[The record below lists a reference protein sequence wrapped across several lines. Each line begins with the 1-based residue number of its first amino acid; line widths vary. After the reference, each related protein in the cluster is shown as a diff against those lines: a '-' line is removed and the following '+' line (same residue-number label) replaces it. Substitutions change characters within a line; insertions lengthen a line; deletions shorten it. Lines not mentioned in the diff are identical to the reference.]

1 MIRTYGFYE
10 DNFKLYKFQVDRI
23 NSIIND
29 VENGIYNDEEIRSLG
44 KEGLLFCICEGK
56 YEVFKTLVSP
66 FSYQDGDKVRYRYL
80 LDAVSLEV
88 VDYIRNCPQSIM
100 EHWARVNENAK
111 SNAEFDGK
119 EFSPI
124 PVEFTSRNAVVLYPS
139 LKKELIDA
147 ILFVDKAKIMTTK
160 IKDVLAKQICGTGH
174 PIRSIQDVVYYAELP
189 LLFPCIDLFRKNI
202 ITKSNDTG
210 GCYDDYVADESQE
223 FVTNLI
229 VDYDSLDETN
239 RVVADALVE
248 SGHAHFFYNECAGHL
263 MRELVIEVPCKRN
276 ETVYQVTKRMLELV
290 SKFQKQDMIYD
301 VDIFI
306 NENQVKVRALLDT
319 GNLLKDPIT
328 GFPVI
333 VVEHK
338 SLSKVL
344 PEKVLDNLD
353 KKDLAIENVDALL
366 KGITNLEKHIE
377 NIGKYNLPYVVAINK
392 FGTDTLN
399 EVNALEKW
407 AKDHNHP
414 VALSEVFAKGGDG
427 GIELAKKVVEEI
439 NLHDGAEKF
448 APIYDTNLS
457 IKDKISAIC
466 TEIYGATKVEF
477 TTTAKNQMAAIKRN
491 GWDNLPICIAKTQ
504 YSLSDNP
511 KLLARP
517 ENFTITIRELKPSIG
532 AGFIVALSGDI
543 MTMPGLPKEPAANKM
558 DVVDGKAVGLF

>member
-1 MIRTYGFYE
+1 MIRTYEFYE

-56 YEVFKTLVSP
+56 YDVFKTLVSP

-248 SGHAHFFYNECAGHL
+248 SGHAHFFDNECAGHL

-290 SKFQKQDMIYD
+290 SKFQKQDMIYGELCAED
-301 VDIFI
+301 FYNIFC
-306 NENQVKVRALLDT
+306 NWSSLLSDEDFDKV
-319 GNLLKDPIT
+319 N
-328 GFPVI
+328 
-333 VVEHK
+333 
-338 SLSKVL
+338 
-344 PEKVLDNLD
+344 
-353 KKDLAIENVDALL
+353 AI
-366 KGITNLEKHIE
+366 LEQGYSSE
-377 NIGKYNLPYVVAINK
+377 NIIAAMKYYESVGISYYYDK
-392 FGTDTLN
+392 EEDRF
-399 EVNALEKW
+399 W
-407 AKDHNHP
+407 S
-414 VALSEVFAKGGDG
+414 SEYYYKKHRQF
-427 GIELAKKVVEEI
+427 IEEQP
-439 NLHDGAEKF
+439 G
-448 APIYDTNLS
+448 
-457 IKDKISAIC
+457 
-466 TEIYGATKVEF
+466 YGS
-477 TTTAKNQMAAIKRN
+477 Q
-491 GWDNLPICIAKTQ
+491 G
-504 YSLSDNP
+504 
-511 KLLARP
+511 
-517 ENFTITIRELKPSIG
+517 LK
-532 AGFIVALSGDI
+532 
-543 MTMPGLPKEPAANKM
+543 
-558 DVVDGKAVGLF
+558 